1 MTQHIFRT
9 QGNITQKNLTAIL
22 GGLYS
27 VTEPQISEQ
36 TERYFDTFDLRLYK
50 GGYISLVRN
59 GRFSLFSR
67 EDGAEQCGMS
77 VESEKPPRFRDYYPR
92 GKLREI
98 LSDLIDVRALMALVA
113 VHETKERREVQNERG
128 KTIAHMT
135 VIRRRLVSNGGT
147 EKDIDP
153 VIALTPLRGFEE
165 ETKELAASFR
175 QSMAQVTHDD
185 LFRELISHA
194 EYVEDVARGGY
205 PPFIEP
211 TWSSCHAVKVILE
224 NLLNTSKEQE
234 QGIIGDIDTE
244 FLHDFRVSIRRGRVA
259 VGQCRDIFIPEK
271 YETLREAL
279 KTVHSATGPLRDIDV
294 MLMDEPY
301 YHSLVP
307 EQLSEG
313 LNLFFTYI
321 RTLREE
327 EHMKL
332 VEFIGSEDYAE
343 RIAFA
348 SVFCTSPVQET
359 CKPETVP
366 IIRTA
371 AAVII
376 RRFKKLRKRIDK
388 LLNGT
393 ETIHEVRIDCKKLRY
408 LLEFFSQLFPGRKVK
423 RTIKNLKKFQ
433 NSLGDL
439 HDIKVQQ
446 QILMESLDRMQHS
459 EYASA
464 EANAAIGGI
473 VTVLSSKE
481 KEMEGTLHTLLEEY
495 RDSIKGKSMKQIFSY
510 RI

>member
-9 QGNITQKNLTAIL
+9 QGNITQKSLTAVL

-77 VESEKPPRFRDYYPR
+77 VQSEKPSRFRDYYPQ

-175 QSMAQVTHDD
+175 QSMAQVSHDD

-194 EYVEDVARGGY
+194 EYVEDVTRGGY

-234 QGIIGDIDTE
+234 RGIIGDIDTE

-279 KTVHSATGPLRDIDV
+279 KIVHSATGPLRDIDV

-313 LNLFFTYI
+313 LNIFFTYI

-332 VEFIGSEDYAE
+332 VEFIGSADYAE
-343 RIAFA
+343 QIALA
-348 SVFCTSPVQET
+348 SSFCTSPVQET
-359 CKPETVP
+359 CKPETIP

-371 AAVII
+371 AAVIL

-388 LLNGT
+388 LLKGT

-408 LLEFFSQLFPGRKVK
+408 LLEFFSQLFPGQKVK
-423 RTIKNLKKFQ
+423 KTIKKLKKFQ

-439 HDIKVQQ
+439 HDVKVQQ

-481 KEMEGTLHTLLEEY
+481 REIEGTLHTFLEEY

-510 RI
+510 RL

>member
-9 QGNITQKNLTAIL
+9 RGNITQKSLTAVL
-22 GGLYS
+22 GGRYS
-27 VTEPQISEQ
+27 MTEPETSGQ

-67 EDGAEQCGMS
+67 DDGTEECGMP
-77 VESEKPPRFRDYYPR
+77 VEADTPPRFRDYYPP
-92 GKLREI
+92 GKVREI
-98 LSDLIDVRALMALVA
+98 LADLIDVRALMLLVA
-113 VHETKERREVQNERG
+113 VREGKERREVQNGEG
-128 KTIAHMT
+128 KSVAHMT
-135 VIRRRLVSNGGT
+135 VIRRSLVSKGGT

-153 VIALTPLRGFEE
+153 VIALTPLRGFEG
-165 ETKELAASFR
+165 ETEELAAAFR
-175 QSMAQVTHDD
+175 QSMAQVNHDD

-194 EYVEDVARGGY
+194 EYVEDVTRGGY

-224 NLLNTSKEQE
+224 NLLNKSKEQE
-234 QGIIGDIDTE
+234 RGIIDDIDTE
-244 FLHDFRVSIRRGRVA
+244 FLHDFRVSIRRARVA
-259 VGQCRDIFIPEK
+259 VGQCREIFIPEK
-271 YETLREAL
+271 YEALREAL
-279 KTVHSATGPLRDIDV
+279 KSVHRVTGPLRDIDV

-313 LNLFFTYI
+313 LNIFFNYI

-327 EHMKL
+327 EHRKL
-332 VEFIGSEDYAE
+332 VEFIASEEYAE
-343 RIAFA
+343 RIALG
-348 SVFCTSPVQET
+348 SSFCTSPVQET

-371 AAVII
+371 AAVIL

-388 LLNGT
+388 LLKGT

-408 LLEFFSQLFPGRKVK
+408 LLEFFSQLFPGQKVK
-423 RTIKNLKKFQ
+423 KTIKKLKKFQ

-439 HDIKVQQ
+439 HDVKVQQ

-481 KEMEGTLHTLLEEY
+481 REIEGTLHTFLEEY

-510 RI
+510 RL